1 MAAAASANCALAAD
15 GGAPATAL
23 DGGGGGRGGG
33 IGMGMM
39 SSGTRVPPG
48 VLYILRKT
56 SCNEQIAIEVDLAKA
71 MNDPRARP
79 LVQPG
84 DYLILQYKCE
94 EELLNFGLGTF
105 FTFGIQQALRNSN
118 N

>member
-1 MAAAASANCALAAD
+1 
-15 GGAPATAL
+15 
-23 DGGGGGRGGG
+23 
-33 IGMGMM
+33 MGLM

-94 EELLNFGLGTF
+94 EELSNFAIQTF
-105 FTFGIQQALRNSN
+105 FTFGVAELLGGGRNRF
-118 N
+118 